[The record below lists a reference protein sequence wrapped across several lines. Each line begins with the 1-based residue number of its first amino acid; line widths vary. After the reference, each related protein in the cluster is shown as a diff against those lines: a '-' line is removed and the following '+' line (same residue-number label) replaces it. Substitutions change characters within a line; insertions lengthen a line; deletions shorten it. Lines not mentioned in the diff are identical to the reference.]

1 MPEMHYSRGLDCGSR
16 RIFLAIPAYSGQIGA
31 RCMISVAESI
41 LLLNKAG
48 ISVDICIQTGNCH
61 VDDARNAMV
70 REFLMT
76 DCSDMVFIDEDVGF
90 DCADLYKLVKYD
102 RDLVAGVYPCKQMDE
117 EYPVRPLPGEIW
129 ADRDGLVEVEGAPT
143 GFMRLS
149 RFMLEKMCAD
159 EKRTFMGR
167 GQGGP
172 PHVILFERI
181 YSDGMRMSGDYAFCH
196 KWRKMGGKVFVDPAM
211 GFSHTGNHTWSGNL
225 SDFWKRRHGVYEMEF
240 DRAFD
245 VLKKG
250 GKPDIWTLVKYW
262 GNVPWAAGYG
272 LLETWI
278 DLTQNHKG
286 NVLEC
291 GAGLTSLIAAANS
304 DNQVYAIEHDP
315 EWAGRIRKHAKRL
328 GLENLTIIE
337 AELDGW
343 YKVNNLPKSD
353 LILVD
358 GPPRT
363 EGDRSKISIDLKGAT
378 VVFDD
383 MDNDSAV
390 SMAKDL
396 AERNGLSF
404 ELVNHATKNY
414 SICRPVPMR
423 KVA

>member
-1 MPEMHYSRGLDCGSR
+1 
-16 RIFLAIPAYSGQIGA
+16 
-31 RCMISVAESI
+31 MISVAESI

-48 ISVDICIQTGNCH
+48 ISVDLCIQMGNCH

-129 ADRDGLVEVEGAPT
+129 ADKDGLVEVEGAPT

-167 GQGGP
+167 GQDGP

-225 SDFWKRRHGVYEMEF
+225 SDFWKRRHGVYEAEF
-240 DRAFD
+240 NKAFET
-245 VLKKG
+245 LKSG
-250 GKPDIWTLVKYW
+250 HNPDILAMIRYW
-262 GNVPWAAGYG
+262 GNIPWAAGAG
-272 LLETWI
+272 LLEEWI
-278 DLTQNHKG
+278 RLAMTNDG
-286 NVLEC
+286 NILEC
-291 GAGLTSLIAAANS
+291 GAGLTTLAAAAANPK
-304 DNQVYAIEHDP
+304 NMVYALEHDS
-315 EWAGRIRKHAKRL
+315 EWAGKIRKYARRF
-328 GLENLTIIE
+328 GLNNLHIMECDIV
-337 AELDGW
+337 DGW
-343 YKVNNLPKSD
+343 YDAPNIPHCNLV
-353 LILVD
+353 LID
-358 GPPRT
+358 GPPRQF
-363 EGDRSKISIDLKGAT
+363 GDRSKINLDLTNAIM
-378 VVFDD
+378 VFDD
-383 MDNDSAV
+383 MDSPEAIE
-390 SMAKDL
+390 MAKFM
-396 AERNGLSF
+396 ASKSSLSF
-404 ELVNHATKNY
+404 ELIEHPTKNY
-414 SICRPVPMR
+414 AICQPIKMQQ
-423 KVA
+423 AAE